1 MRRKKNTDLYAVQD
15 TKDVTEAVIDRV
27 LAELREEDGIQENI
41 EEQVRQHKR
50 SRRIRVTVI
59 STLVIMIAVTSFL
72 VIHLQTYMSSR
83 TITTYENNSDGNV
96 NYRQFAD
103 GVLKYSKDGIA
114 LLNRRGKENWN
125 QPYQIKNPIIDT
137 YNNDAVVVADKG
149 GNTMLV
155 LDREGLKGEIQT
167 MLPVEKAVVSAQGIV
182 CTVLKNGTSPKIV
195 CYDAAG
201 NLLIEMTASLTGTGY
216 PLDVGISED
225 GKLLLVSYLCV
236 QGDRLITKIRYYNF
250 DGEKDSI
257 QDYEVTADDYE
268 NMTAASAFF
277 MNPKVSVVVG
287 DDRIL
292 FYHGEGRPE
301 LAETIILDKR
311 IKSVFHS
318 NRYVGLILKNERKE
332 GYELCLF
339 NTSGKKV
346 LSEDF
351 TGDFTSVKLS
361 GSQVLMYDGKKCS
374 VYTRTGIHK
383 YDGELDSNIL
393 EIFPVLGVN
402 RYIVMNANGM
412 EGIRFVK

>member
-149 GNTMLV
+149 GITMLV

-201 NLLIEMTASLTGTGY
+201 NLFIKMTASLSGTGDT
-216 PLDVGISED
+216 L
-225 GKLLLVSYLCV
+225 
-236 QGDRLITKIRYYNF
+236 
-250 DGEKDSI
+250 
-257 QDYEVTADDYE
+257 
-268 NMTAASAFF
+268 
-277 MNPKVSVVVG
+277 
-287 DDRIL
+287 
-292 FYHGEGRPE
+292 
-301 LAETIILDKR
+301 
-311 IKSVFHS
+311 
-318 NRYVGLILKNERKE
+318 
-332 GYELCLF
+332 
-339 NTSGKKV
+339 
-346 LSEDF
+346 
-351 TGDFTSVKLS
+351 
-361 GSQVLMYDGKKCS
+361 
-374 VYTRTGIHK
+374 
-383 YDGELDSNIL
+383 
-393 EIFPVLGVN
+393 
-402 RYIVMNANGM
+402 
-412 EGIRFVK
+412 

>member
-402 RYIVMNANGM
+402 KYIVMNANGM
-412 EGIRFVK
+412 EVIRFVK

>member
-15 TKDVTEAVIDRV
+15 TKDVTDAVIDRV

-292 FYHGEGRPE
+292 FYHGEGKPE
-301 LAETIILDKR
+301 LTETIILDKR

-351 TGDFTSVKLS
+351 TGDFASVKLS

-402 RYIVMNANGM
+402 KYIVMNANGM
-412 EGIRFVK
+412 EVIRFVK